1 LRGPACQTPL
11 TNDLNGQAL
20 RRDEADYNYSTGDP
34 HEVWYRFGGRQL
46 GYNGNNGTIET
57 SYHTSIENR
66 QKLSNNNGTG
76 TTGAF
81 RWGGVNGAG
90 HADFDQ
96 SVGRINSYGQGSSGG
111 MHSVREGDTLQS
123 IAAQL
128 WGDSSL
134 WYKLAEAN
142 GMSAANALVEGQSL
156 VVPAGVSRSSHN
168 ASTLKPYDPSEIAG
182 DLSPSATAKSLAARP
197 PRRNHCG
204 MFGQI
209 LLVAVAVAVT
219 ALVAGPAGGLV
230 GS

>member
-1 LRGPACQTPL
+1 VAGVAGSTSVLETNSRTSTTYTTSFSYDAFGALTSMTVNDGRPRTVTL

-46 GYNGNNGTIET
+46 GYNGNNGTLET
-57 SYHTSIENR
+57 SYHVSIENR

-96 SVGRINSYGQGSSGG
+96 SVGRINSYGQGGSGG

-134 WYKLAEAN
+134 RPLRA
-142 GMSAANALVEGQSL
+142 
-156 VVPAGVSRSSHN
+156 
-168 ASTLKPYDPSEIAG
+168 
-182 DLSPSATAKSLAARP
+182 AAR
-197 PRRNHCG
+197 
-204 MFGQI
+204 
-209 LLVAVAVAVT
+209 
-219 ALVAGPAGGLV
+219 
-230 GS
+230 